1 MKTFTQFFKEQAT
14 GKAIAIYPGRFQP
27 MFLHH
32 KQVFDQLVSQFGA
45 KNVYISTSDDTKDP
59 LSSPLNFELKKK
71 VMVDMLGIKEDRIL
85 QRVSPYRIDLYS
97 DIKPEDSTLLFALG
111 EKDQQE
117 RFPFKNLKD
126 GVSYKKDNITPT
138 QIQPESANF
147 NPVISGNNL
156 YAFIKIIPNV
166 ESQSGVMKATDFRTA
181 VRNANSFEEAKNIF
195 FNAYGKPVDSSM
207 DDVIQKIRTI

>member
-1 MKTFTQFFKEQAT
+1 MKTFKQFLSEQAAT
-14 GKAIAIYPGRFQP
+14 KPIVIYPGRFQP
-27 MFLHH
+27 MFTHH
-32 KQVFDQLVSQFGA
+32 KQVFDQLVAQFGL

-97 DIKPEDSTLLFALG
+97 DIKPEDSTLFFALG

-147 NPVISGNNL
+147 SPVISGNNL

-181 VRNANSFEEAKNIF
+181 IRNADSFEEARSIF
-195 FNAYGKPVDSSM
+195 FNAYSRPVNDSM

>member
-1 MKTFTQFFKEQAT
+1 MKTFIQFLKEQAT

-59 LSSPLNFELKKK
+59 LTSPLNFELKKK

-85 QRVSPYRIDLYS
+85 QRLSPYRIDLYS
-97 DIKPEDSTLLFALG
+97 DIKPEDSTLFFVLG

-138 QIQPESANF
+138 QLQPESAMY
-147 NPVISGNNL
+147 NPIISGSNL
-156 YAFIKIIPNV
+156 YAFIKVIPNV

-181 VRNANSFEEAKNIF
+181 IRNANSFEEAKNIF